1 MTFFALLGLLFIA
14 LKLMHFI
21 SWSWWIVLL
30 PLYGGLVFAT
40 VMFVFAT
47 LTLAAA
53 KAILKK

>member
-1 MTFFALLGLLFIA
+1 MTFFALLFIA

-47 LTLAAA
+47 LTLAVA